1 LTARDDP
8 VSDRSIGTRAT
19 GTQAL
24 RLQGTRTALERSLPY
39 VLFAAL
45 PAVVAVTMFAIA
57 LRSGPL
63 ALDFHHELYPEAKGI
78 LAGRDPFP
86 VEGTDLTRGENYVW
100 PPLAALL
107 VSPLTVLPPTVADV
121 AIGLLGL
128 ACIGAAL
135 WLVGVRDWRVYGA
148 TALWPQVIGEI
159 RISHLTPLLCLL
171 AAIVWRYRDSTV
183 RPGLA
188 LGLAGAVKFF
198 LWPLG
203 LWLIALKNARAAL
216 LAAAAAA
223 ASLLLVL
230 PFTGLDEFGRLMVD
244 LGRAFD
250 QDSYSP
256 FGFLVRLGASDL
268 LARGLTLALGVVLL
282 VVMWRRRS
290 FALAIAASLA
300 LAPIVWLDYYALT
313 TVPLAIARPRLS
325 AIWFLPLLT
334 WGLPSSGIATDP
346 LWGVGRVLAVFAVVL
361 ATADCGRM
369 TSRDRT
375 RSIGAL
381 KDAGPNAEI
390 ESACVTTHRHVSYA
404 TGCRGTG
411 VPGARGV
418 LRRLLSRRGQVA

>member
-1 LTARDDP
+1 MSPARAERTARTL
-8 VSDRSIGTRAT
+8 RRQGIRA
-19 GTQAL
+19 AF
-24 RLQGTRTALERSLPY
+24 ERSFPY
-39 VLFAAL
+39 VLFGAL

-63 ALDFHHELYPEAKGI
+63 ALDFHHELYPEAKEI
-78 LAGRDPFP
+78 IAGNNPFP
-86 VEGTDLTRGENYVW
+86 AAGTDLTRGENYVW

-159 RISHLTPLLCLL
+159 RISHLTPVLCLL

-203 LWLIALKNARAAL
+203 LWLLALRNARAAL

-230 PFTGLDEFGRLMVD
+230 PFTGLGDFARLMVD

-256 FGFLVRLGASDL
+256 FGLLVRLGASDA
-268 LARGLTLALGVVLL
+268 LARGVTLAFGAVLL

-300 LAPIVWLDYYALT
+300 LAPIVWWTITRSPPFRSRWRDHGCRPSGSCRWQPGDCRAPESRQVPSGGSGEYSSCSQSSLQELT
-313 TVPLAIARPRLS
+313 AADLNDASGLAYGLS
-325 AIWFLPLLT
+325 
-334 WGLPSSGIATDP
+334 PSSTGQPGRP
-346 LWGVGRVLAVFAVVL
+346 L
-361 ATADCGRM
+361 
-369 TSRDRT
+369 
-375 RSIGAL
+375 
-381 KDAGPNAEI
+381 
-390 ESACVTTHRHVSYA
+390 
-404 TGCRGTG
+404 
-411 VPGARGV
+411 
-418 LRRLLSRRGQVA
+418 

>member
-1 LTARDDP
+1 VTARDDSL
-8 VSDRSIGTRAT
+8 SDRSISTRAT
-19 GTQAL
+19 GTRTLRRQGIRAAL
-24 RLQGTRTALERSLPY
+24 QRSLPY
-39 VLFAAL
+39 VLFAGL
-45 PAVVAVTMFAIA
+45 PAVVVVTMFVIG

-63 ALDFHHELYPEAKGI
+63 ALDFHHELYPEAKEI
-78 LAGRDPFP
+78 LAGRAPFP
-86 VEGTDLTRGENYVW
+86 AAGTDLTRGENYVW

-107 VSPLTVLPPTVADV
+107 VSPLTLLPPTVADV

-135 WLVGVRDWRVYGA
+135 WLVGARDWRVYGV

-159 RISHLTPLLCLL
+159 RISHLTPVLCLL

-203 LWLIALKNARAAL
+203 LWLIALRNARAAL
-216 LAAAAAA
+216 LAATAAA

-230 PFTGLDEFGRLMVD
+230 PFTGLDAFARLLVD

-256 FGFLVRLGASDL
+256 FGLLVRLGASDA
-268 LARGLTLALGVVLL
+268 LARSVTLALGVVLL

-300 LAPIVWLDYYALT
+300 LAPIVWFDYYALAA
-313 TVPLAIARPRLS
+313 VPLGVARPRLS
-325 AIWFLPLLT
+325 AVWFLPLVT
-334 WGLPSSGIATDP
+334 WGLPSSGIATDEV
-346 LWGVGRVLAVFAVVL
+346 WGVGRVLVVFAAVL
-361 ATADCGRM
+361 WVSAR
-369 TSRDRT
+369 
-375 RSIGAL
+375 
-381 KDAGPNAEI
+381 AER
-390 ESACVTTHRHVSYA
+390 V
-404 TGCRGTG
+404 
-411 VPGARGV
+411 
-418 LRRLLSRRGQVA
+418 